1 VEDSKNRAFL
11 LSLFLMEAWDTLA
24 SVEQGLAALASGADA
39 DFETLL
45 LVTHRLRGAAGLNGF
60 PRVAA
65 LATVMES
72 TVERTAAAS
81 PADRPAM
88 VAPLG
93 ELAKTL
99 KEALETIGATG
110 VENATALDAVL
121 ARHGTP
127 GAAAAS
133 EVEGPLNEL
142 DRFFR
147 ENPDVLEYFVPEATE
162 HLELMAQSLLTL
174 EREGGSDAEVATLF
188 RAVHTLKGAGY
199 TVGCQTIGAL
209 AHSLEDLLGEIREH
223 RRSLT
228 PATLEAVYAGMD
240 ALRLMVRSAEGVP
253 PGRAEAF
260 TRARSLL
267 QEQAQEPA
275 RESVQAAPAVQK
287 PTPAPAAP
295 AAPAVVPPPAVAVP
309 AAMEMVVSA
318 PKPAESTI
326 RSEAAPLA
334 ARPAIRVNL
343 DRLDS
348 LMNLAGELV
357 IARSRLERH
366 LTQLDRV
373 GVMLGFTETRMRQ
386 TIGSFETKYA
396 NPSLPGA
403 DDPNHRP
410 GAPAADAGGSA
421 AVPLDAVF
429 AELEFDRYDDFNLL
443 ARRVGE
449 IAADVTEV
457 QGQLSQMIRGVREDA
472 ARMQQLSGQLRS
484 QITRARMVPIGRLF
498 ARFTRQAREAA
509 RAAGKS
515 VAFEVSGEAVELDN
529 TVVEQIA
536 ESLLHL
542 VQNAIAHG
550 IESEAERR
558 AGGKPPQGSVRVSA
572 VQKGGAI
579 VVEVADDGR
588 GIDLESVKATALRTR
603 LVAPEILARLSDLD
617 ILDFIFRP
625 GFSTAAT
632 VTTAAGRGVGLD
644 VVGTNVARLG
654 GEIAVETTA
663 GLGTRFILR
672 LPLTVAV
679 SDALMVRVGTEVL
692 AIPAPAV
699 RGMVRVRP
707 EEITATEGGEAVTVD
722 AQLLDLVRLDRV
734 LGLPS
739 SRPPGP
745 VPVVALRTARK
756 AVAVTVDELLGRE
769 EIVIKSLGAFLD
781 GVGPFAGA
789 TVTGEGRVI
798 LLLDSTRLS
807 DSVGFT
813 RLAPRPAEESR
824 PVAAPAA
831 RPRRTVLLVDDSVSI
846 RKFVGQMLDRAG
858 FRVITANDGMEA
870 LDRLNADPAVHVVVT
885 DLEMPRLNG
894 FELIRD
900 IRRRPGLR
908 DVPVVVLTTRAGEKH
923 VNLARQLGVEHYV
936 TKPVDAQSFV
946 QLIDGLAVPEPAMPV

>member
-1 VEDSKNRAFL
+1 
-11 LSLFLMEAWDTLA
+11 M
-24 SVEQGLAALASGADA
+24 
-39 DFETLL
+39 
-45 LVTHRLRGAAGLNGF
+45 
-60 PRVAA
+60 
-65 LATVMES
+65 
-72 TVERTAAAS
+72 
-81 PADRPAM
+81 
-88 VAPLG
+88 
-93 ELAKTL
+93 
-99 KEALETIGATG
+99 
-110 VENATALDAVL
+110 
-121 ARHGTP
+121 
-127 GAAAAS
+127 
-133 EVEGPLNEL
+133 
-142 DRFFR
+142 
-147 ENPDVLEYFVPEATE
+147 
-162 HLELMAQSLLTL
+162 
-174 EREGGSDAEVATLF
+174 ATLF

-228 PATLEAVYAGMD
+228 PATVEAIYAGLD
-240 ALRLMVRSAEGVP
+240 ALRLMVRSSEGAQ
-253 PGRAEAF
+253 PGRVEAF
-260 TRARSLL
+260 IRARSLL
-267 QEQAQEPA
+267 EQQAQ
-275 RESVQAAPAVQK
+275 APAQ
-287 PTPAPAAP
+287 TAPAAP
-295 AAPAVVPPPAVAVP
+295 KEAPVPATAAPMAAAIPPPPVAESAPV
-309 AAMEMVVSA
+309 EMVVSA
-318 PKPAESTI
+318 PGPADSTI
-326 RSEAAPLA
+326 RPAAAPPA
-334 ARPAIRVNL
+334 VRPNIRVNL
-343 DRLDS
+343 DRLDA

-357 IARSRLERH
+357 IARSRLERR

-373 GVMLGFTETRMRQ
+373 GMMLGFTEARMRQ
-386 TIGSFETKYA
+386 TIGSFEAKYA
-396 NPSLPGA
+396 NPQLPGA
-403 DDPNHRP
+403 DGLNQRT
-410 GAPAADAGGSA
+410 GAPAADSGGSV

-449 IAADVTEV
+449 IAADVNEV

-472 ARMQQLSGQLRS
+472 ARMQQLSGQLRT

-498 ARFTRQAREAA
+498 ARFSRQAREAA

-529 TVVEQIA
+529 TVVEQISD
-536 ESLLHL
+536 SLLHL
-542 VQNAIAHG
+542 VQNAIVHG
-550 IESEAERR
+550 IESEAERQ
-558 AGGKPPQGSVRVSA
+558 ASGKPPQGSVRVSA

-603 LVAPEILARLSDLD
+603 LATPEVLARLSDLD

-625 GFSTAAT
+625 GFSTATT
-632 VTTAAGRGVGLD
+632 VTVAAGRGVGLD
-644 VVGTNVARLG
+644 VVRTNVARLG
-654 GEIAVETTA
+654 GEVAVETTA
-663 GLGTRFILR
+663 GLGTRFSLR

-679 SDALMVRVGTEVL
+679 SYALMVRVGSEVL

-699 RGMVRVRP
+699 RGMVEVRP
-707 EEITATEGGEAVTVD
+707 EEITAIDGGESVLVD
-722 AQLLDLVRLDRV
+722 AQSLDLVRLDKV

-739 SRPPGP
+739 SRPTGP

-756 AVAVTVDELLGRE
+756 AVAVMVDELLGRE

-781 GVGPFAGA
+781 RVGPFAGA

-798 LLLDSTRLS
+798 LLLDSTRLF
-807 DSVGFT
+807 DSVGST
-813 RLAPRPAEESR
+813 LLASRPAGEESR
-824 PVAAPAA
+824 PVATSAP

-870 LDRLNADPAVHVVVT
+870 LDRLNTDPVVHVVVT

-923 VNLARQLGVEHYV
+923 VTLARQLGVEHYV